1 MQYLFSDWPD
11 ISKRLR
17 SASHRLY
24 LFDIDGTLA
33 SIEKVPQAA
42 RIHAPLRRLLY
53 SLSVTPRSTVGI
65 ISGRQLDD
73 AREMVGLQHLIYA
86 GNHGLEVCFN
96 GSRHIE
102 RQARN
107 HAHALELIYRD
118 AKQAFGDVPGAI
130 VEWKGLTMSLH
141 YRMVEKKNMAK
152 FERIFQEDIVP
163 LLARDKFQHRKGK
176 KVIEII
182 PFGDWSK
189 GTVVE
194 MLAKHFRKPVTI
206 FIGDDVTDEGAFGVM
221 GPDDVSV
228 RVGHKDDSKAL
239 YYLKNQ
245 GEVKKLLQRL
255 VKL

>member
-1 MQYLFSDWPD
+1 MKYLFSNWPD
-11 ISKRLR
+11 IAKRLR
-17 SASHRLY
+17 AARHRLY

-33 SIEKVPQAA
+33 SIEKVPEAA
-42 RIHAPLRRLLY
+42 RIHALLRRLLY
-53 SLSVTPRSTVGI
+53 ALSMGPRSTVGI

-73 AREMVGLQHLIYA
+73 ARDMVGLQHLIYA

-102 RQARN
+102 PQARN
-107 HAHALELIYRD
+107 HAHALELIYQN
-118 AKQAFGDVPGAI
+118 AKQAFAAVPGAL

-141 YRMVEKKNMAK
+141 YRMVEKKYMAK
-152 FERIFQEDIVP
+152 FKKIFQEDIMP
-163 LLARDKFQHRKGK
+163 RLARDKFQYREGK

-182 PFGDWSK
+182 PIGDWSK

-194 MLAKHFRKPVTI
+194 MLVRHFRKPVTI
-206 FIGDDVTDEGAFGVM
+206 FVGDDVTDEGAFSVM
-221 GPDDVSV
+221 GADDISV
-228 RVGHKDDSKAL
+228 KVGHKEGSKAH